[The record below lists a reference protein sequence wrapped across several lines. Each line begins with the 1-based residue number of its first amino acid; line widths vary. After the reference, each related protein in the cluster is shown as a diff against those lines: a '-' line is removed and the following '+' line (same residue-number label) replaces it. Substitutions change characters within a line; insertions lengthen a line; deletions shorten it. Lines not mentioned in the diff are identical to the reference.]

1 MRWTISPDSP
11 LQSRDY
17 EGAVFTATARASA
30 IVAILEAP
38 MADQQQK
45 TLFRV
50 LSAVSVCHMLN
61 DMVQSLLPSMYPI
74 LKSSFNLDFSQIGL
88 ITMTYQVL
96 ASLLQ
101 PFIGSYTDRRPMPF
115 SLPVGMVF
123 TLAGLLLLA
132 VAPTF
137 PLLLTASALIGV
149 GSAIFHPEASRVA
162 RLASGGQH
170 GLAQSLFQVGG
181 NAGSAIGPLLVALV
195 VLPIGQGGA
204 AWFSIAALLGMV
216 ILTWV
221 GGWYKAQIA
230 QLHGHR
236 RAAAS
241 TELPLPKATVIRALA
256 VLLALIFSKFFYS
269 ASLTN
274 YFTFYLISHF
284 HVSVQTSQLYLFA
297 FLAAAAVGTLV
308 GGPIGDRVGRTAVI
322 WCSILGV
329 LPFTLALP
337 YANLFWTGVLSVI
350 IGFVIASAFSAILVY
365 AQELVPGRVGMISG
379 LFFGF
384 AFGMGGIGAAVL
396 GRLADSTSIE
406 FVYQICA
413 FLPAIGLLTALLP
426 KLPRKHTNVI

>member
-1 MRWTISPDSP
+1 
-11 LQSRDY
+11 
-17 EGAVFTATARASA
+17 
-30 IVAILEAP
+30 
-38 MADQQQK
+38 MADQKQK

-123 TLAGLLLLA
+123 TLVGLLLLA

-137 PLLLTASALIGV
+137 ALILTASALIGV

-204 AWFSIAALLGMV
+204 AWFSIAALLGML

-221 GGWYKAQIA
+221 GGWYKAQVA

-241 TELPLPKATVIRALA
+241 TELPLPKATVIRAIA